1 MFKALILHEHSALIE
16 ELDESRLPPSD
27 VEIAVAYSSLNYKDG
42 LVLNGLGGLV
52 KNLPARSRHRPRR
65 YRRSQPERPIPTR

>member
-16 ELDESRLPPSD
+16 ELDESRLPAGD

-42 LVLNGLGGLV
+42 
-52 KNLPARSRHRPRR
+52 
-65 YRRSQPERPIPTR
+65 

>member
-1 MFKALILHEHSALIE
+1 MHRLLIRFAARLGAGLPSRRHLILHEHSALIE
-16 ELDESRLPPSD
+16 ELDENRLPPGD

-52 KNLPARSRHRPRR
+52 K
-65 YRRSQPERPIPTR
+65 T